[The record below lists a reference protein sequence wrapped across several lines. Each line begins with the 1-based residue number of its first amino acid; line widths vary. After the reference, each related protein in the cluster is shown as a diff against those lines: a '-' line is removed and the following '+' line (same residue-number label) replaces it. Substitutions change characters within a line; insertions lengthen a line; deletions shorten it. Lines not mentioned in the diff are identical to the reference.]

1 MKAKQVIVMRTDL
14 RNSNG
19 QKIRTGKFIA
29 QGSHASLGALL
40 KCFRKYTTSDDTTV
54 YSTEFGKDSV
64 MEAWLNGVFTKIC
77 VSVDSE
83 KELVDLYE
91 SIIHSNP
98 DMPVVLITDAG
109 LTEFNGVPTITCLGI
124 GPWESEEIDLYTSHL
139 KLL

>member
-14 RNSNG
+14 RNSKG
-19 QKIRTGKFIA
+19 QKIRTGKLIA

-54 YSTEFGKDSV
+54 YSTEFGKDCV
-64 MEAWLNGVFTKIC
+64 MDAWLNGVFTKIC

-83 KELVDLYE
+83 AELL
-91 SIIHSNP
+91 SIYDSIP
-98 DMPVVLITDAG
+98 DQIPKALITDAG
-109 LTEFNGVPTITCLGI
+109 LTEFNGVPTITCIGI

>member
-1 MKAKQVIVMRTDL
+1 MKAKQVIVMRKDL
-14 RNSNG
+14 NMR
-19 QKIRTGKFIA
+19 KGKMVA

-54 YSTEFGKDSV
+54 YSTEFGRDCV
-64 MEAWLNGVFTKIC
+64 MDAWLNGVFTKIC

-83 KELVDLYE
+83 AELL
-91 SIIHSNP
+91 SIYDSIP
-98 DMPVVLITDAG
+98 DQIPKALITDAG
-109 LTEFNGVPTITCLGI
+109 LTEFNGVPTITCIGI